1 MRHLDLISDDDAF
14 LLVFIRIFIAL
25 MSNEKKNGLILGVF
39 HYLLVLTRMLRALTR
54 GKSPIR
60 I

>member
-25 MSNEKKNGLILGVF
+25 MSNEKKKRFDFRCFSLFLMTFWSF
-39 HYLLVLTRMLRALTR
+39 HERFVL
-54 GKSPIR
+54 K
-60 I
+60 

>member
-25 MSNEKKNGLILGVF
+25 MSNEKKKRFDFRCFSLFIGTDKNV
-39 HYLLVLTRMLRALTR
+39 
-54 GKSPIR
+54 KSTDKREIAD
-60 I
+60 